1 MSKSQ
6 PSTHNG
12 PGGLGYVLAVVFG
25 FGAVIVGLSAWRQ
38 QLAHNQPRQPASEQ
52 HAKAHHRLS
61 ASEAISDTQI
71 DAVNPGMTLK
81 QVLAVLGSGHEVSQT
96 KTDAHTYTIYSWGD
110 SLEGPSVSVTFI
122 DGIAS
127 EVNSTPKPSN

>member
-12 PGGLGYVLAVVFG
+12 PQGLGYVLAVVFG
-25 FGAVIVGLSAWRQ
+25 FGAVIVGLSPWRQ
-38 QLAHNQPRQPASEQ
+38 QLTHDQPQTPSGEK
-52 HAKAHHRLS
+52 HAKASHHLNAS
-61 ASEAISDTQI
+61 AVITNAQI
-71 DAVNPGMTLK
+71 DAVNPGMSLK
-81 QVLAVLGSGHEVSQT
+81 QVLEVLGSGQEVSQT

-110 SLEGPSVSVTFI
+110 SLKGPSVSVTFI

-127 EVNSTPKPSN
+127 EVNSAPKPTN

>member
-38 QLAHNQPRQPASEQ
+38 QLAHEQSQQPSTEQ
-52 HAKAHHRLS
+52 HAKAHRHES
-61 ASEAISDTQI
+61 SSVAISDTQI

-110 SLEGPSVSVTFI
+110 SLKGPSVSVTFI

-127 EVNSTPKPSN
+127 EVNSTPKASN